1 MINAEL
7 ISLCNKIGYEF
18 KKGALLQLAMTHPS
32 YAHEHGQG
40 VGYDN
45 QRLEFL
51 GDAILDFVIGEALYE
66 AHPEYAEG
74 ELSRVRSRLVCEEA
88 LSILARQ
95 LGFESVILM
104 GRGEKKSAGEQR
116 PGTLAD
122 AYEALIGAIYL
133 DGGMDAARAFVLRF
147 HEPLLAD
154 PDGNWL
160 VADAKSRLQEWAQSE
175 HHAVRYEVVSQEGP
189 GHCPQF
195 VVDVFVDD
203 ARMGSG
209 RGHSKKEA
217 QQAAA
222 LAALSQ
228 VKRS

>member
-7 ISLCNKIGYEF
+7 NLLCDKIGYKF
-18 KKGALLQLAMTHPS
+18 KNDALLQLALTHPS
-32 YAHEHGQG
+32 FAHEHGKG
-40 VGYDN
+40 VGSDN

-51 GDAILDFVIGEALYE
+51 GDAILDFVIGEALYV
-66 AHPEYAEG
+66 AHPEFAEG
-74 ELSRVRSRLVCEEA
+74 ELSRLRSRLVCEEA
-88 LSILARQ
+88 LSLLARQ
-95 LGFESVILM
+95 LGFEAVILM

-133 DGGMDAARAFVLRF
+133 DGGMDSARNFILRF
-147 HEPLLAD
+147 HAELLAD

-175 HHAVRYEVVSQEGP
+175 RHAVRYEVVSQEGP
-189 GHCPQF
+189 GHCPEF
-195 VVDVFVDD
+195 VVDVFVDE

-222 LAALSQ
+222 LFALSQ
-228 VKRS
+228 IQ